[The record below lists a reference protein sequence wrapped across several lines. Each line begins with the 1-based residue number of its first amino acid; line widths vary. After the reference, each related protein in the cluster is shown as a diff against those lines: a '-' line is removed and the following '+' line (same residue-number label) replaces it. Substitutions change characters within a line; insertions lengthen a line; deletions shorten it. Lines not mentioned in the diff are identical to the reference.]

1 MMFEEY
7 YEIQESYDSYDL
19 ARKAKKFWDTKDFEC
34 CHNDKCIGNHKVAA
48 RRGLAKKHGQKNK
61 LAK

>member
-7 YEIQESYDSYDL
+7 YEIQESYDSEDL
-19 ARKAKKFWDTKDFEC
+19 ARKAEKKFDTKNFGC
-34 CHNDKCIGNHKVAA
+34 CWNDKCIGNHKVAA

-61 LAK
+61 LTK